1 MVADWLCLKSA
12 GDPNS
17 CSLGWV
23 IFKTVYSFS
32 FSALSVALSGF
43 RFCLSK
49 RSVLCATAGACGRVA
64 AGVRGGA
71 LRRFPDSATAVVCVG
86 MFAGRT
92 AV

>member
-32 FSALSVALSGF
+32 F
-43 RFCLSK
+43 FCLVC
-49 RSVLCATAGACGRVA
+49 RFVWFPFLPLETVGIVRDGGGVWAC
-64 AGVRGGA
+64 RGGGEGRSA
-71 LRRFPDSATAVVCVG
+71 AAVSRFGNSGSVCEYVC
-86 MFAGRT
+86 
-92 AV
+92 